1 MSVEEEISPDTG
13 EITAEKDI
21 SIPAKLAA
29 VVLDPKKLFRAV
41 AARPRWVPPV
51 LVLMG
56 VALVFAFLTRPVIIE
71 EMGTGKQMERVIE
84 QRNLSDEE
92 AARAI
97 ELQKGIA
104 KWGILVS
111 APLTE
116 VVTVVVMAV
125 ILLFVGNVLMGGSA
139 AFVAILSA
147 YAWARLINV
156 LGYAAKIPLILHTKS
171 IQVTLSPAI
180 LLPTNASDSLFYAV
194 LSVFDIFHVWEA
206 VLTCIAMAAVY
217 KISLQRSVG
226 FVGTLYVV
234 LAAVGILLRELF
246 HTGGV

>member
-1 MSVEEEISPDTG
+1 MSTEEISPGTG
-13 EITAEKDI
+13 EIVAQDDM

-29 VVLDPKKLFRAV
+29 VFVDPKRLFRAV
-41 AARPRWVPPV
+41 TARPRWVPPLV
-51 LVLMG
+51 VLMG
-56 VALVFAFLTRPVIIE
+56 VALIFAFLTRSVIIE
-71 EMGTGKQMERVIE
+71 EIGTGKQMERVIE

-116 VVTVVVMAV
+116 AVTVVVMAV
-125 ILLFVGNVLMGGSA
+125 ILLFVGNVILGGSA

-147 YAWARLINV
+147 YAWARIINV
-156 LGYAAKIPLILHTKS
+156 LGYAAKIPLILHAKS

-180 LLPTNASDSLFYAV
+180 LLPADAADSLLYAV
-194 LSVFDIFHVWEA
+194 LSVFDVFHIWEA

-226 FVGTLYVV
+226 IVGTVYVV